1 MADEKKYLD
10 KTGLTNLVGKI
21 KSELSKKANTED
33 VQPKGE
39 YATLVDGTVPA
50 SQLPSYV
57 DDVVEFSGFTLG
69 EVSAKAMSSTKTS
82 QDLLCRVQYVAKNNV
97 FVFYDG
103 KDFYSNW
110 GDANTWG
117 TPTTGTFTGMFTTGG
132 RQPESGKIYVDTTT
146 GKTYRW
152 SGSSLVEI
160 SASLALGE
168 TSETAFAGDRGVA
181 VEKSLETVKSELS
194 KKANTED
201 VQPKGEYATLVD
213 GTVPAS
219 QLPSYVDDVV
229 EFSGFTLGE
238 VSAKAMSST
247 KTSQDLLCR
256 VQYVAKNNVFV
267 FYDGKDFYSN
277 WGDANTWGTPTTGTF
292 TGMFTTGGRQP
303 ESGKI
308 YVDTTTGKTYRWS
321 GSSLVEI
328 SASLALGETS
338 ETAFAGDRGVAVEKS
353 LETVKSELSK
363 KANAEDVES
372 LSNDVKVNTA
382 SLEAKS
388 VTSISTKMVGDVLNI
403 VATKINGDEA
413 TSYVRPATT
422 GTTGLM
428 SAEDKNKLDNTIF
441 EEDKRQ
447 IAEKSRVET
456 ETSRVTA
463 ESGRVTAENARVAA
477 ENSRVSAE
485 QTREQSFTAKVGEVD
500 TAIKNCNT
508 ATEGAEKVDAT
519 ITEANVLQ
527 VTDRNGTQKTLNL
540 DAVAKANSVA
550 EDVNRIKES
559 MGAYSDRPDIT
570 LTAKENNVAISAD
583 GVKVSKSGWAIAEFT
598 AELGNI
604 YLFNPGETSADVC
617 VFAEY
622 IDKQETR
629 AIDYAYTYDE
639 SGRVLTA
646 KATYNGK
653 TYTYSYD
660 YSSSITAITDQD
672 GNSVSSLPSVY
683 TTTVGAYQPMTIL
696 NANAELPEDGYCRFV
711 SNFTTASAIK
721 IVVSYKVASAD
732 LTMKVVRDGSTANMC
747 SQLAKIN
754 KKVDEVSEKVPKMW
768 IRIVNN
774 EGVYIK
780 KDVVSLNFDKNLKKC
795 DIHYNGLAPIKSIL
809 FCQCLKLTDL
819 DVSCLDT
826 SAVTSLSYAFWN
838 CQNLKTPDFS
848 GWNTSNVK
856 SMQRMF
862 YGCPFDSPD
871 VNSWDTGKVTDMS
884 YAFVSNKGK
893 VDLSAWNTSNVE
905 NMTGVFWNANYTVI
919 NVSGWDTSKVAKM
932 WGIFLNQTITTLT
945 FGENFGKMKDAC
957 GTLDLSS
964 LSAWNNDSVKSLLTL
979 YDRKANGMG
988 VITIKLHAN
997 AKAVLGE
1004 DGIEQLTA
1012 KGYTIA

>member
-1 MADEKKYLD
+1 MEKK
-10 KTGLTNLVGKI
+10 TINLGRVGF
-21 KSELSKKANTED
+21 A
-33 VQPKGE
+33 PKGAYSPE
-39 YATLVDGTVPA
+39 VTYGRMHVVTYKNTTYWSKQEDNLNHEPNGETEWWGVLVDGQAAYSGANDAVKATERANTAAEKADAATEKANSATSKAVAATDTVNA
-50 SQLPSYV
+50 AV
-57 DDVVEFSGFTLG
+57 TNANDAT
-69 EVSAKAMSSTKTS
+69 AKA
-82 QDLLCRVQYVAKNNV
+82 
-97 FVFYDG
+97 
-103 KDFYSNW
+103 
-110 GDANTWG
+110 
-117 TPTTGTFTGMFTTGG
+117 
-132 RQPESGKIYVDTTT
+132 
-146 GKTYRW
+146 
-152 SGSSLVEI
+152 
-160 SASLALGE
+160 
-168 TSETAFAGDRGVA
+168 
-181 VEKSLETVKSELS
+181 
-194 KKANTED
+194 KKATE
-201 VQPKGEYATLVD
+201 VCEAI
-213 GTVPAS
+213 VP
-219 QLPSYVDDVV
+219 V
-229 EFSGFTLGE
+229 EDAR
-238 VSAKAMSST
+238 VKA
-247 KTSQDLLCR
+247 
-256 VQYVAKNNVFV
+256 
-267 FYDGKDFYSN
+267 
-277 WGDANTWGTPTTGTF
+277 
-292 TGMFTTGGRQP
+292 
-303 ESGKI
+303 ES
-308 YVDTTTGKTYRWS
+308 
-321 GSSLVEI
+321 
-328 SASLALGETS
+328 
-338 ETAFAGDRGVAVEKS
+338 
-353 LETVKSELSK
+353 
-363 KANAEDVES
+363 
-372 LSNDVKVNTA
+372 
-382 SLEAKS
+382 
-388 VTSISTKMVGDVLNI
+388 
-403 VATKINGDEA
+403 
-413 TSYVRPATT
+413 
-422 GTTGLM
+422 
-428 SAEDKNKLDNTIF
+428 
-441 EEDKRQ
+441 
-447 IAEKSRVET
+447 SRVEA
-456 ETSRVTA
+456 ESSRVSAEQSRAVAEQSRGEAESQRTAAEAKRNTDELSRQSNETDRKEAEAARVEAEQGRVDAENQRSASEEARSTA

-508 ATEGAEKVDAT
+508 ATAGAERVDAT

-932 WGIFLNQTITTLT
+932 GGIFLNQTITTLT